1 MAFSRSLGVGVLA
14 LGFFASTAAA
24 WRVDVAGTPPD
35 ARPFALAVDAS
46 GNVIAA
52 GRTPG
57 GATDSDG
64 LVVKLRASDGA
75 GRWLRAITGSR
86 NDGNDVVRRLLV
98 DALGNVYALGQI
110 GNTVTGPDGLVTKLR
125 AQDGQMLWRTE
136 IDGGRR
142 GADDVR
148 TGLFTSNGDLVV
160 AGASPIPNSG
170 DVISIWRLAGADG
183 EIDWERRLPGAGGK
197 AEYMVAA
204 GNAVYVAAHVPAA
217 GGGMQIVIA
226 KLDQANGAVTWSTV
240 FKGSG
245 HPGDQVTG
253 LAMRGTSHVVV
264 RAQLRGT
271 TTAPDFVVAAL
282 ATNLGNQ
289 VWRKTFDG
297 GAIDDADRDVPR
309 ALAVDQQGNVVVAGV
324 LSDVATGD
332 DVAVVKLRGN
342 DGLELWRRV
351 VDGAAS
357 GSDDVRDL
365 AVDAAGNV
373 VVVGRLRN
381 PGTRGDLAAL
391 KIDGASGTVL
401 WEHYEDGAESASDT
415 AFYVAIDPGGE
426 IAVAGRLRNGDT
438 ANGFSVFRLAG
449 VNGGSLPC
457 GNGLP
462 DPGEACDD
470 ANPVR
475 GDGCRSDCTLE
486 ICGDARLDPQ
496 EECDAGPAG
505 DACCQPD
512 CHGRPD
518 DLTCN
523 DGDPCTKGDHCAG
536 GVCVGAE
543 EDTCPV
549 AVCVVTTCDPL
560 SGTCTDVVQEDGS
573 PCDDGDTCT
582 SSDRCAGGLCTPGRR
597 TFCDDEDPC
606 TRDTCDE
613 DEGCYSTPVD
623 GFESVLCVL
632 ERRGIQAACRDPL
645 PPRLNAKLDRAVDLL
660 YLADTQPRPDLA
672 RFVLKRAV
680 AATKRVRRV
689 TRKELRRAHLPF
701 PCARAV
707 VDTMDDLRYRID
719 ALRGALALA
728 QSER

>member
-1 MAFSRSLGVGVLA
+1 MGVLA
-14 LGFFASTAAA
+14 LGVFASSAVA

-46 GNVIAA
+46 GNVVAA

-57 GATDSDG
+57 AATDSDG

-75 GRWLRAITGSR
+75 GRWLRTITGSR
-86 NDGNDVVRRLLV
+86 EEGNDVVRGLLV
-98 DALGNVYALGQI
+98 DAPGNVYALGQI
-110 GNTVTGPDGLVTKLR
+110 GNTGTGPDGLVTKLR

-148 TGLFTSNGDLVV
+148 AGLFTSGGDLIV
-160 AGASPIPNSG
+160 AGASPMPDSD
-170 DVISIWRLAGADG
+170 DVITIWRLAGADG
-183 EIDWERRLPGAGGK
+183 EITWERRLPGAGGD
-197 AEYMVAA
+197 AEHVVSA
-204 GNAVYVAAHVPAA
+204 GNAVYVVAHVPAP
-217 GGGMQIVIA
+217 GDGTKIVIA
-226 KLDQANGAVTWSTV
+226 RLDQTSGAVTWTRELKES
-240 FKGSG
+240 GS
-245 HPGDQVTG
+245 PGDQVTG
-253 LAMRGTSHVVV
+253 LAVRGTSHVVV
-264 RAQLRGT
+264 SAQLRGSNT
-271 TTAPDFVVAAL
+271 SPDFVVAAL
-282 ATNLGNQ
+282 ATNLGNE

-297 GAIDDADRDVPR
+297 GAIEDADRDVAR
-309 ALAVDQQGNVVVAGV
+309 TLAVDAQGNVVVAGI
-324 LSDVATGD
+324 LSEIATGD

-381 PGTRGDLAAL
+381 PGTSGDLAAL
-391 KIDGASGTVL
+391 KIDGLSGTVL
-401 WEHYEDGAESASDT
+401 WEHDEDGTESGSDT
-415 AFYVAIDPGGE
+415 AFYVAVDAGGD

-438 ANGFSVFRLAG
+438 ADGFSVFRLAG

-462 DPGEACDD
+462 DLGEACDD

-505 DACCQPD
+505 DTCCQPD
-512 CHGRPD
+512 CHSGPD
-518 DLTCN
+518 DVSCN
-523 DGDPCTKGDHCAG
+523 DGDPCTKGDHCAAG
-536 GVCVGAE
+536 ICVGAE

-549 AVCVVTTCDPL
+549 AGCVVTTCDPV
-560 SGTCTDVVQEDGS
+560 SGACTDVVQEDGTR
-573 PCDDGDTCT
+573 CDDGDTCT
-582 SSDRCAGGLCTPGRR
+582 SSDRCAGGVCIPGRR

-632 ERRGIQAACRDPL
+632 ERREIQAACRDPL
-645 PPRLNAKLDRAVDLL
+645 PLRLNAKLDRAADLL

-680 AATKRVRRV
+680 LATRQVRRV
-689 TRKELRRAHLPF
+689 TRKELRHAHLPF
-701 PCARAV
+701 PCAQAV
-707 VDTMDDLRYRID
+707 VDTMEDLQYRIE
-719 ALRGALALA
+719 ALREVLAA
-728 QSER
+728 AKSS